1 MAHNLCGYQLYYSN
15 LNSDVYLDLYSEPNV
30 IGVVRRATSRKYSAL
45 ENYECSPIHYNSISN
60 VISGSTPSSTST
72 PCGTTPENSD
82 PPDKPYK
89 RPRGQKPRSNQATDK
104 AKEPRE
110 QLMIAE
116 IHNQCDQCDQRSD
129 SDPDHEEEIIYY
141 C

>member
-1 MAHNLCGYQLYYSN
+1 M
-15 LNSDVYLDLYSEPNV
+15 
-30 IGVVRRATSRKYSAL
+30 IGVVRRATTKRKYTTL

-72 PCGTTPENSD
+72 PCGENTTSENS
-82 PPDKPYK
+82 PDSPQFK
-89 RPRGQKPRSNQATDK
+89 RPRGQKARSKQSTK

-110 QLMIAE
+110 HLMIAE
-116 IHNQCDQCDQRSD
+116 IHNQCDEFDQRSD
-129 SDPDHEEEIIYY
+129 SDPDEETIYY

>member
-1 MAHNLCGYQLYYSN
+1 M
-15 LNSDVYLDLYSEPNV
+15 
-30 IGVVRRATSRKYSAL
+30 IGVVRRAASLRKYTAL

-60 VISGSTPSSTST
+60 VISGSTPSSSST
-72 PCGTTPENSD
+72 PCTNTSSETSNS
-82 PPDKPYK
+82 PDKPFK
-89 RPRGQKPRSNQATDK
+89 RPRGQKARSNQARVK
-104 AKEPRE
+104 AKEPKE

-129 SDPDHEEEIIYY
+129 SDQDNEDEIIYY

>member
-1 MAHNLCGYQLYYSN
+1 M
-15 LNSDVYLDLYSEPNV
+15 
-30 IGVVRRATSRKYSAL
+30 IGVVRRATSIRKYTAL

-60 VISGSTPSSTST
+60 VISGSTPSSSST
-72 PCGTTPENSD
+72 PCITSSDSDRNSD
-82 PPDKPYK
+82 SPDKP
-89 RPRGQKPRSNQATDK
+89 RPQGQKARPNQASVK
-104 AKEPRE
+104 AKEPKE

-129 SDPDHEEEIIYY
+129 SDPDNEEETIYY